1 MNPFDPSAYS
11 RFTLMVRSENI
22 PPKII
27 TTWSEAFVN
36 AHFPPSLYPAVLLL
50 VVPERRVSVWAV
62 VVRAG
67 PFCCVF
73 LFSAGLVFF
82 CIGTESYKHNHM
94 HLRTDTHTR
103 PTDELQQ
110 RKWQE
115 SLQAA
120 CSSMVQDDEEDKI
133 LIKFCAP
140 WEARRER
147 ERVRKKRS
155 DSWH

>member
-36 AHFPPSLYPAVLLL
+36 AHFPPSLYPAALLL

-73 LFSAGLVFF
+73 LFNAGLLFF

-94 HLRTDTHTR
+94 DLRTDTHAQRMNSSSVSGKSRFRRPAVRWYRMMRRTR
-103 PTDELQQ
+103 
-110 RKWQE
+110 
-115 SLQAA
+115 
-120 CSSMVQDDEEDKI
+120 
-133 LIKFCAP
+133 F
-140 WEARRER
+140 
-147 ERVRKKRS
+147 
-155 DSWH
+155 